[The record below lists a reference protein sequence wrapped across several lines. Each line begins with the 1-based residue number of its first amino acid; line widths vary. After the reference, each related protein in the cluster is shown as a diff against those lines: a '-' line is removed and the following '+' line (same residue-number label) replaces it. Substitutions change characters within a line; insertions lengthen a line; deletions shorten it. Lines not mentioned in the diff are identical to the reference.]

1 MERRTVGCGKEKHFY
16 CLDQPVLA
24 QSTPKH
30 TRLNHLVS
38 MKSKCTFIIHIPGL
52 LANTQHLR
60 NCSEA
65 KLDDNKSSFNC
76 PFLVPH

>member
-52 LANTQHLR
+52 LVQTLNTLETAQ
-60 NCSEA
+60 
-65 KLDDNKSSFNC
+65 KQNKSSFNC

>member
-16 CLDQPVLA
+16 YLDQPVLA

-52 LANTQHLR
+52 LVQTLNTLETAQKQ
-60 NCSEA
+60 NWMTT
-65 KLDDNKSSFNC
+65 N
-76 PFLVPH
+76 LVLIVLS